1 MKNVYLRRFLVA
13 LRLALAALKPLEKV
27 DDFRRLPPP
36 PYPGFGGG
44 FCPTVLP
51 TEPLHFIIQSFL
63 QVSGSFDALDNI
75 LPILYYTITFYSK
88 MHPSFS
94 GQRIR

>member
-13 LRLALAALKPLEKV
+13 LRLAPPLEKV
-27 DDFRRLPPP
+27 DDFLRLPPP
-36 PYPGFGGG
+36 PNPGFGGG

-51 TEPLHFIIQSFL
+51 TEPLHFIIHSFL

-88 MHPSFS
+88 MHLSFS
-94 GQRIR
+94 GQRNR